1 MVEEVSAGGVVYRQG
16 RSGQELLMIQ
26 DRYGR
31 WTFPK
36 GGVEQGETLEQTALR
51 EVREETG
58 LTGTITARI
67 GETRYQYQDYRGQVK
82 KTVHYFLIK
91 ADPGAISPQW
101 SEIRDARW
109 FTIDEALINCGYDNM
124 LPILNRSIAL
134 LP

>member
-1 MVEEVSAGGVVYRQG
+1 MIEEVSAGGVAYRQG
-16 RSGQELLMIQ
+16 RSGQELLMIK

-36 GGVEQGETLEQTALR
+36 GGVEPGETLEQTALR
-51 EVREETG
+51 EVREETS
-58 LTGTITARI
+58 LTGPIIAKI
-67 GETRYQYQDYRGQVK
+67 GETKYQYQDYRGQAE
-82 KTVHYFLIK
+82 KTVHYFLIQ
-91 ADPGAISPQW
+91 ADPTAISPQW

-109 FTIDEALINCGYDNM
+109 FTIDEALISCGYDNM